1 MRMVFVMSKADG
13 RTELYRVDCLI
24 SPYRVPERPLISS
37 MDRCVGL
44 LL

>member
-24 SPYRVPERPLISS
+24 SLNRVPERPLISS
-37 MDRCVGL
+37 MVMRVSL
-44 LL
+44 